1 MRFITDYHRINR
13 QLVRNPH
20 PLPIIGETMQQLE
33 GFRYATALYLNMGY
47 YTIRFSPAS
56 KYMTTIV
63 TEFGKF
69 RYNCLPMGMCAS
81 GDIFQANVDKIIGDI
96 KGVKTYIYGI
106 LVLGKDIFEKHIE
119 QLSIIFGRLRAT
131 GLKVN
136 VTKCSFRLKE
146 IPYLGYV
153 ITREG
158 IKPNPRKVQGIMD
171 IGRTHTTT
179 EARALIGMLQY
190 YRDMRPRRSHVLAPL
205 TEADIG
211 PKGRKIM

>member
-1 MRFITDYHRINR
+1 MKHVSRAR
-13 QLVRNPH
+13 
-20 PLPIIGETMQQLE
+20 
-33 GFRYATALYLNMGY
+33 ALYRNLHFWLY
-47 YTIRFSPAS
+47 LLSL
-56 KYMTTIV
+56 V
-63 TEFGKF
+63 GKF
-69 RYNCLPMGMCAS
+69 L
-81 GDIFQANVDKIIGDI
+81 GDI

-171 IGRTHTTT
+171 IGRPATTT
-179 EARALIGMLQY
+179 EARALI
-190 YRDMRPRRSHVLAPL
+190 
-205 TEADIG
+205 
-211 PKGRKIM
+211 